1 MRHKKYMTS
10 AYVYV
15 IINEKKNMAIDKKL
29 DIRAESIESIY
40 TYYYKKSLLVN
51 RKYQRKLV
59 WTVEEKEKFID
70 SILKSLPIPL
80 ILVALTK
87 HKEKM
92 VYEIIDGMQRLNAI
106 ISFIENEVHLD
117 GKYFNLDALA
127 LTKTQRDKGELQQ
140 KIPKLELDKCLEI
153 TSYQLPFSIS
163 KYDAEEDIEE
173 IFRRI
178 NSYGKRLSSHELR
191 QAGSSGAF
199 PEIVRKL
206 SENIRTD
213 VSPSNKILLGDM
225 RKISLNNRGIK
236 QGIDLRTVFWFDQ
249 NILTENNIRASRD
262 EELIAHLLIA
272 MLLDYEMNISSTA
285 LDRAYGL
292 SDDDYENIDT
302 DAYIK
307 KYGGKSF
314 LINQFEAIFLEIR
327 KTMEAGNKNF
337 RNLLFQKRSK
347 YVNNAFQV
355 IFLTYHQ
362 LLVRDGLK
370 INDYKAIN
378 SELSSLGDKI
388 ISPVIDDIRQ
398 RAERKRCIEAI
409 AGVIKKH
416 CSLRDQNDPALSNG
430 VIKLETLLKSSKTE
444 NTPYDFKQG
453 VYQMDKNNKNIRDK
467 IIRTLTSFVNQGKNA
482 IGYIV
487 LGIADS
493 EHMANQHEKFYGVK
507 SIPFSNFFVTG
518 VDEECKKHCRNIDE
532 YRTQLEQSIKSAD
545 IQPEYYKTQILKN
558 IDGFTYMDK
567 SVIIL
572 KIKADKDPVKFKGKF
587 YHRQGTSTEAV
598 KGSEERHIW
607 ELFLK

>member
-1 MRHKKYMTS
+1 
-10 AYVYV
+10 
-15 IINEKKNMAIDKKL
+15 MAIDKKL

-40 TYYYKKSLLVN
+40 SYYYKKSLLVN

-59 WTVEEKEKFID
+59 WTVEEKEKFVD

-87 HKEKM
+87 HKDKM

-127 LTKTQRDKGELQQ
+127 LTKTQRDQGKLKQNL
-140 KIPKLELDKCLEI
+140 PKMELDQCLDI

-163 KYDAEEDIEE
+163 KYDADEDIEE

-191 QAGSSGAF
+191 QAGSSGTF

-225 RKISLNNRGIK
+225 RKISLNNKGIK
-236 QGIDLRTVFWFDQ
+236 QGIDLRNVFWFNQ
-249 NILTENNIRASRD
+249 YVLTENNIRASRD

-272 MLLDYEMNISSTA
+272 MILDYEMNISSTA

-302 DAYIK
+302 DSYIK

-314 LINQFEAIFLEIR
+314 LIAQFEAIFFEIR
-327 KTMEAGNKNF
+327 KTLENGKKDF
-337 RNLLFQKRSK
+337 RSLLFHKKSK
-347 YVNNAFQV
+347 YLNNAFQV
-355 IFLTYHQ
+355 IFLAFHQ
-362 LLVRDGLK
+362 LLVKEGMK
-370 INDYKAIN
+370 INDYKALN
-378 SELSSLGDKI
+378 SELDGIGDRI
-388 ISPVIDDIRQ
+388 ISPVVDDIRH
-398 RAERKRCIEAI
+398 RAERRRCIEAI

-416 CSLRDQNDPALSNG
+416 FSKRDENDPALSNG

-453 VYQMDKNNKNIRDK
+453 VYQMDKNNKDVRNK
-467 IIRTLTSFVNQGKNA
+467 IIRTLTAFVNHGKNS

-493 EHMANQHEKFYGVK
+493 KHMADQHEKYYGVK
-507 SIPFSNFFVTG
+507 SIPVSNFYVTG
-518 VDEECKKHCRNIDE
+518 IDEECKKHCKSLDE
-532 YRTQLEQSIKSAD
+532 YRTKLEQSIKSAD

-572 KIKADKDPVKFKGKF
+572 RIQADKDPIKFEGKF

-598 KGSEERHIW
+598 KDSEERHIW
-607 ELFLK
+607 ELFIK

>member
-1 MRHKKYMTS
+1 
-10 AYVYV
+10 
-15 IINEKKNMAIDKKL
+15 MAIDKKL

-40 TYYYKKSLLVN
+40 SYYYKKSLLVN

-59 WTVEEKEKFID
+59 WTIEEKEKFID

-92 VYEIIDGMQRLNAI
+92 VYEIIDGIQRLNAI
-106 ISFIENEVHLD
+106 VSFIENEVHLN
-117 GKYFNLDALA
+117 GNYFNLDALA
-127 LTKTQRDKGELQQ
+127 LTKTQRDTGKLKQ
-140 KIPKLELDKCLEI
+140 KLPKLDLNQCLDI

-191 QAGSSGAF
+191 QAGSSGTF

-236 QGIDLRTVFWFDQ
+236 QGIDLRDVFWFNQ
-249 NILTENNIRASRD
+249 YILTENNIRASRD

-272 MLLDYEMNISSTA
+272 MILDYEMNISSTA

-302 DAYIK
+302 DTYIK
-307 KYGGKSF
+307 KYGGKAF
-314 LINQFEAIFLEIR
+314 LIAQFEAIFFEIR
-327 KTMEAGNKNF
+327 KTLEHGSKDF
-337 RNLLFQKRSK
+337 RSLLFHKKSK
-347 YVNNAFQV
+347 YINNAFQV
-355 IFLTYHQ
+355 VFLTFHQ
-362 LLVRDGLK
+362 LLVKEGMK
-370 INDYKAIN
+370 IDNYQALN
-378 SELSSLGDKI
+378 TELEGIGDRF
-388 ISPVIDDIRQ
+388 ISPVIDDIRH

-416 CSLRDQNDPALSNG
+416 FSKRDQNDPALSNG
-430 VIKLETLLKSSKTE
+430 VIKLETLLKASKTE

-453 VYQMDKNNKNIRDK
+453 VYQMDKNNKNIRNK
-467 IIRTLTSFVNQGKNA
+467 IIRTLTSFVNQGKNS

-493 EHMANQHEKFYGVK
+493 QHMANQHEKYYGVK
-507 SIPFSNFFVTG
+507 PISINNFFVTG
-518 VDEECKKHCRNIDE
+518 VDEECKMHCKSIDE
-532 YRTQLEQSIKSAD
+532 YRTKLEQAIKSAD

-572 KIKADKDPVKFKGKF
+572 RVQADKDPVKFEGKF
-587 YHRQGTSTEAV
+587 YHRQGTSTEV
-598 KGSEERHIW
+598 VRDSEERHIW